1 VFTVFVFNYLQ
12 NLLAERGRFELPIA
26 LRLCL
31 ISSQV
36 HSTGLCHLSAPS
48 LPPELFSLLM
58 YRKNAPA
65 IERNLIHYSL
75 NRSIVSPIYT
85 GIDRRPALIEQIH
98 LQLNR
103 SFIFSIRPG
112 DAGLLSTAIDSANW
126 LTSSRWVRVSLRG
139 ISTTT
144 FTIRSPMPFSFR

>member
-1 VFTVFVFNYLQ
+1 
-12 NLLAERGRFELPIA
+12 
-26 LRLCL
+26 
-31 ISSQV
+31 
-36 HSTGLCHLSAPS
+36 
-48 LPPELFSLLM
+48 
-58 YRKNAPA
+58 
-65 IERNLIHYSL
+65 
-75 NRSIVSPIYT
+75 
-85 GIDRRPALIEQIH
+85 
-98 LQLNR
+98 LNR